1 MRCDNSTAAFGGSLR
16 NAASSDASWGF
27 SRISIAMSTVY
38 GLPEVTGNEKS
49 RSVPQSGPWSGDVPG
64 GGRLR
69 VSVDYCV
76 AKKVLPNED

>member
-1 MRCDNSTAAFGGSLR
+1 
-16 NAASSDASWGF
+16 
-27 SRISIAMSTVY
+27 MSTVY